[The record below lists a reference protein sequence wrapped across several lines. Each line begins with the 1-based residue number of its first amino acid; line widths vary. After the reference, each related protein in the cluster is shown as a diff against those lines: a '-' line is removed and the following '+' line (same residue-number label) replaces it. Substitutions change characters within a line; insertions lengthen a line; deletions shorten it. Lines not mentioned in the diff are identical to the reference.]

1 MAKVRY
7 LGHSCFQVETG
18 GKILIFD
25 PFIRGN
31 ELAADINPDEL
42 KADYILVSHGHEDH
56 TGDLISIAKSTG
68 ATVLCNWEIHTWL
81 NEKGVAKTHPMNI
94 GGKWN
99 FEFGTVK
106 MVAAAHSSSL
116 PDGSYGGNPA
126 GFVVQNPADCFYYS
140 GDTALIMDL
149 EFIPKTFTLDFAFLP
164 IGDNFTM
171 DAEDA
176 STAAKMI
183 HCNKIIGMHYDTF
196 GFIKIDHQ
204 KAQKIFANKGVTLT
218 LMNIGQNLDTAL

>member
-1 MAKVRY
+1 M
-7 LGHSCFQVETG
+7 
-18 GKILIFD
+18 IFD

-31 ELAADINPDEL
+31 ELAAGINPDEL

-56 TGDLISIAKSTG
+56 TGDLIYVAKQTS
-68 ATVLCNWEIHTWL
+68 AKVLCNWEIHSWL
-81 NEKGVAKTHPMNI
+81 NSNGVSNTHPMNI

-99 FEFGTVK
+99 FDFGVMK

-126 GFVVQNPADCFYYS
+126 GFVVQNADDCFYYA
-140 GDTALIMDL
+140 GDTAMIMDM
-149 EFIPKTFTLDFAFLP
+149 EFISKTYRLDFAFLP

-176 STAAKMI
+176 SSAAKML

-204 KAQKIFANKGVTLT
+204 QTMRIFNNKGIELI
-218 LMNIGQNLDTAL
+218 LMEIGQTLDTTP